1 MEGTTRNLETNFE
14 VKENLY
20 DFKESF
26 VNFPKPFAFRIEWQL
41 YVGLYWFFFKLGS
54 CLYHSIHLQNYYVYR
69 FPATIIGV
77 ISIFSCSSVSWVE
90 FLSLGGRF
98 DRSPETKTLALIIY
112 KYPFS
117 FQKILYNCRVYIIVV
132 CGWNFAELFTTKPS
146 TDDKNQ
152 VAFEIS
158 LYTMKRWH
166 FITRFCFTCGNFI
179 NSPSYPFTINWCGLA
194 SRVEMKYFFE
204 GGR

>member
-41 YVGLYWFFFKLGS
+41 YVGLFWFFFKLGL

-90 FLSLGGRF
+90 SLSLGGRF

-117 FQKILYNCRVYIIVV
+117 FQKILYNCRSCVV
-132 CGWNFAELFTTKPS
+132 ETSLNFLQS
-146 TDDKNQ
+146 NQ
-152 VAFEIS
+152 VQTIKIRLPLKSVF
-158 LYTMKRWH
+158 TRWNVG
-166 FITRFCFTCGNFI
+166 I
-179 NSPSYPFTINWCGLA
+179 L
-194 SRVEMKYFFE
+194 
-204 GGR
+204 